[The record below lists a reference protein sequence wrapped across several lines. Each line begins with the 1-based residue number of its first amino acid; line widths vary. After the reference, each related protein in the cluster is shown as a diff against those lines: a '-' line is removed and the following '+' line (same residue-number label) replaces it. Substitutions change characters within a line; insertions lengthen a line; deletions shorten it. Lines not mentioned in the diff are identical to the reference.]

1 MHPVDH
7 KQNIVEVENLSF
19 SYANQEVLS
28 NINLTIHR
36 GDYLAVVG
44 GNGSGKTTLIKI
56 ILGLLKPG
64 SGDVYHFGTNIKDFK
79 EWRKVGYVSQKAT
92 NFDANFPAT
101 VEEVVLMGRYAR
113 RGLLHHLVQDDRKK
127 AREALEKVEMW
138 QYRGRQIG
146 DLSGG
151 EQQRVFIAR
160 ALASEPEII
169 FLDEPTAGI
178 DKDAREDFY
187 TLLKKLNQKFNLTVI
202 LVTHDVLDIA
212 NEAMHVA
219 CINQTLFFHDSVE
232 SFLKDTKP
240 VHIHE
245 HA

>member
-1 MHPVDH
+1 
-7 KQNIVEVENLSF
+7 
-19 SYANQEVLS
+19 
-28 NINLTIHR
+28 
-36 GDYLAVVG
+36 
-44 GNGSGKTTLIKI
+44 
-56 ILGLLKPG
+56 
-64 SGDVYHFGTNIKDFK
+64 
-79 EWRKVGYVSQKAT
+79 
-92 NFDANFPAT
+92 
-101 VEEVVLMGRYAR
+101 
-113 RGLLHHLVQDDRKK
+113 
-127 AREALEKVEMW
+127 MW

-146 DLSGG
+146 DLCGG

-240 VHIHE
+240 
-245 HA
+245 

>member
-7 KQNIVEVENLSF
+7 SKNIVEVENLSF
-19 SYANQEVLS
+19 SYGNQEVLS

-44 GNGSGKTTLIKI
+44 GNGSGKTTLLKI
-56 ILGLLKPG
+56 ILGLLKPDG
-64 SGDVYHFGTNIKDFK
+64 GDVYLFGKNVKDFK
-79 EWRKVGYVSQKAT
+79 EWRKIGYVSQKAT

-113 RGLLHHLVQDDRKK
+113 RGLLHHLVPEDRKK
-127 AREALEKVEMW
+127 TREALEKVEMW

-146 DLSGG
+146 EISGG

-178 DKDAREDFY
+178 DKNAREDFY

-232 SFLKDTKP
+232 AFLKDTKP